1 MFERLAISNTVTLS
15 NTAPHTEVTLTT
27 TNEIYC
33 QQTMQSLLTTVTNAH
48 SRRNHSIRKNGKSA
62 TQLNQQKGM
71 AKSQFVK
78 TFLKMTL
85 NATFLFEIF
94 TT

>member
-1 MFERLAISNTVTLS
+1 
-15 NTAPHTEVTLTT
+15 
-27 TNEIYC
+27 
-33 QQTMQSLLTTVTNAH
+33 MQSLLTTVTDAY
-48 SRRNHSIRKNGKSA
+48 SKRNHSIKKNGKSA

-85 NATFLFEIF
+85 NGTLVFEILR
-94 TT
+94 T